1 MNYQQHILF
10 SFLTLESF
18 SNCWKAK
25 EVYNYVKSHAGG
37 LLRSLK
43 KKNSSHRTS
52 NEWAL
57 YFSSGDQKRREASSQ
72 YAGRMAH

>member
-43 KKNSSHRTS
+43 KKKLKSPY
-52 NEWAL
+52 E
-57 YFSSGDQKRREASSQ
+57 
-72 YAGRMAH
+72 